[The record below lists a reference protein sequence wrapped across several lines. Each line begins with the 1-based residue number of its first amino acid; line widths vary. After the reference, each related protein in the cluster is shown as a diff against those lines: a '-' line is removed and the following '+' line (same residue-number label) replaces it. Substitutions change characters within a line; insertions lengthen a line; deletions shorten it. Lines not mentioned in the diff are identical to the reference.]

1 MITFDLIGIIDSK
14 VAYRRGTPRPAV
26 PAHERDRR
34 LTLALVGPLT
44 RCYESCRIGGCGR
57 RLDISSPGQRKV
69 QKVNIRGE
77 TFMIARR
84 QFNLLAA
91 VAFGALSFAAPARAA
106 DPVTIG
112 AVEILTGPN
121 NKYGLAIK
129 NGFDLALDEVNKAGG
144 VLGAPLAIAYEDSA
158 GNKDQAINAVR
169 NLIGS
174 KNVPL
179 ILGPTLSNEMFAAG
193 PVANQR
199 KIPIV
204 GTSTTA
210 NGITAMG
217 PYVFRT
223 SLPEAD
229 VVPVT
234 LKTAR
239 DKLGVKKVAVMYGND
254 DAFTKSGYDVMKG
267 ALEKLGIETLTTE
280 TFGGKDT
287 DFSAQLTKIKALN
300 PDAIVVSALVE
311 AGSGILLAKKALGFP
326 AKVRVIGGNGLNSPK
341 IGEIA
346 GDAADGTVVGSPWFI
361 GKSDPAN
368 QKFVTAYKAKY
379 GADPDQFAAQA
390 YDTLF
395 LVADAIKAAGAADP
409 EKIKDALGKV
419 KRTGVLGS
427 FSFTA
432 DRDPADTSGVVVIE
446 MKGGKFGLLP

>member
-1 MITFDLIGIIDSK
+1 
-14 VAYRRGTPRPAV
+14 
-26 PAHERDRR
+26 
-34 LTLALVGPLT
+34 
-44 RCYESCRIGGCGR
+44 
-57 RLDISSPGQRKV
+57 
-69 QKVNIRGE
+69 
-77 TFMIARR
+77 MIARR
-84 QFNLLAA
+84 QFNLLATA
-91 VAFGALSFAAPARAA
+91 AFGALAIAASPARAA
-106 DPVTIG
+106 DPITIG

-121 NKYGLAIK
+121 NKYGIAIK
-129 NGFDLALDEVNKAGG
+129 NGFDLALEEVNKAGG
-144 VLGAPLAIAYEDSA
+144 VLGTQLAIAYEDSA

-169 NLIGS
+169 TLIGS

-199 KIPIV
+199 KVPIV

-234 LKTAR
+234 LKTA
-239 DKLGVKKVAVMYGND
+239 KEKFGVKKVAVMYAND
-254 DAFTKSGYDVMKG
+254 DAFSKSGYDVMKG

-280 TFGGKDT
+280 TFGTKDS
-287 DFSAQLTKIKALN
+287 DFSAQMTKVKALN
-300 PDAIVVSALVE
+300 PDAIVVSCLVE
-311 AGSGILLAKKALGFP
+311 PAAGILLAKKALGIP
-326 AKVRVIGGNGLNSPK
+326 ASVRVIGGNGLNSPK

-346 GDAADGTVVGSPWFI
+346 GDAADGTIVGSPWFI
-361 GKSDPAN
+361 GKTDPIN
-368 QKFVTAYKAKY
+368 QKFVAAYKAKY
-379 GADPDQFAAQA
+379 NSDPDQFAAQA

-395 LVADAIKAAGAADP
+395 IVADAIKAAGAADS
-409 EKIKDALGKV
+409 EKIKDSLGKV
-419 KRTGVLGS
+419 KRSGVLGA

-432 DRDPADTSGVVVIE
+432 DRDPADTTGVVVIE